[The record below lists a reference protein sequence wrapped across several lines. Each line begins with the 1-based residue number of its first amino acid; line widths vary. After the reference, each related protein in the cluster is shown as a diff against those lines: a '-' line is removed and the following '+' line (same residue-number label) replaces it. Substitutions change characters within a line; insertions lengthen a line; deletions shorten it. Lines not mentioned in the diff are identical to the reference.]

1 MSDEPVADVDLAV
14 ADTISQEAVNFGL
27 IDRAYDTDT
36 PGDADLTQWQRFAAY
51 VRHLIETS
59 PADTTYKLIYNG
71 RHGEGYRTS
80 LPPPTNVAAAFP
92 SNASQDNVG
101 EAKYGTQAWNDYWS
115 KLDGDGELYWFD
127 AHLTAKG
134 TQQAL
139 HNHAFLKRQFAQ
151 EKMPAPQKYYS
162 SPLYRCL
169 QTANLTYLHL
179 DVPVD
184 APFTPTIKEMM
195 REVMGE
201 HTCDKRSSKAVIH
214 KAVPSWNIE
223 TGFTEEDELWRPDHR
238 ETFAEHDARTHA
250 LLEDIFEHDS
260 HAVLSFTS
268 HSGAIASLLRV
279 MGHREFG
286 LPTGALIPLLVRATR
301 TQ

>member
-1 MSDEPVADVDLAV
+1 MGSIPARKYSFESVKGFFLQDDPATNQTDFHY
-14 ADTISQEAVNFGL
+14 EAVNFGL

-71 RHGEGYRTS
+71 RHGEGYH
-80 LPPPTNVAAAFP
+80 
-92 SNASQDNVG
+92 NVG